1 MKRKTQIT
9 VRLDEDDFLRLKIE
23 AERLGVPI
31 VDTIRIIIRENFNRK
46 DFDTINRLN
55 WDEILRMIAISTETL
70 KQTFLESLNAE
81 ETDKFIEKV
90 DKRVSKMKR

>member
-31 VDTIRIIIRENFNRK
+31 VDAIRIIIRENFNRK